1 LLRIFVGLDL
11 TYTERKSANPWK
23 AILKSPFTRL
33 SNVQGRMIAVAEEHT
48 ALTVAHEQLKIAT
61 EKLHLDRGIHEILKH
76 PKRSIQVSVTI
87 KMDDCS
93 IGVFD
98 GCRVQHWDVMGPF
111 KGGLRYHP
119 KVTLDEVT
127 ALSMWMTWKCA
138 IVGLP
143 YGGAKGG
150 ITCDPKKLSIGEQER
165 LTRRYVSLIADYLG
179 PHRDVPAPDVYT
191 NAQTMAW
198 IMDTYSQLKGYRI
211 PESVTGKPLEIG
223 GSEGRVCATSQGVS
237 WCIREA
243 TEKLGLKLKGAA
255 VAVQGYGN
263 VGYNAASILHS
274 MGCKV
279 VAVSDSCGGI
289 YCPEGLNPYNVR
301 VHKNKT
307 GTVQGYEDVT
317 NITNAELLTSKCD
330 ILVPAALEN
339 QITKKNAG
347 KVKARIVAEG
357 ANGPTTPEADK
368 ILYEKD
374 VCLIPDILAN
384 SGGVTVS
391 YFEWVQNLTR
401 EHWALDEVNEK
412 LKTKMTKAFADVY
425 KLSRKEE
432 GDMRTAAL
440 MLGVGRVAHA
450 LKTLGLWP

>member
-1 LLRIFVGLDL
+1 MGLDL

-401 EHWALDEVNEK
+401 EHWALEEVNEK